1 MSMNQGAALIAL
13 GANMPHSGASLPETI
28 RAAIAAVQAAGLQ
41 VVAQSRLYSTPCFPP
56 GAGPDYVNAATSLAG
71 DLAPEEMLA
80 LCHRIE
86 ADLGR
91 RRDSRWASRG
101 VDIDLLAAGD
111 RILPDRATQAHWRS
125 LPLDAQMRDWPDGLI
140 LPHPRMAERA
150 FVLIPLAE
158 IAPSWRHPA
167 TGLDVATMAAALPE
181 PEKAALQP
189 FLRPFGGD
197 ERLSR
202 RVDAPK

>member
-1 MSMNQGAALIAL
+1 MDNSTFLIGL
-13 GANMPHSGASLPETI
+13 GANLNSPVGAPAETLVFALQALEKSGLRI
-28 RAAIAAVQAAGLQ
+28 CAV
-41 VVAQSRLYSTPCFPP
+41 SRFYRSPAFPV
-56 GAGPDYVNAATSLAG
+56 GSGPDYVNAATSLAG

-158 IAPSWRHPA
+158 IAPGWRHPA